1 MNALCVEDVR
11 LNLKLR
17 LVGLVL
23 ALPLVLLLSSCEGSS
38 PEDATSAS
46 PGEFFSGS
54 PEERVVLLRA
64 CFEENGVETS
74 QPPGM
79 ASDGFAYAVGSVSPD
94 ELERIKKLCDE
105 EIGEPQIS
113 GLSDGELQSR
123 YDGRV
128 EQWECLVE
136 NEFTTGEPIS
146 FESFVEDYRRSG
158 EQRLWEP
165 TEGLEVRTIN
175 GAPLGPTDACPRTKV
190 W

>member
-1 MNALCVEDVR
+1 M
-11 LNLKLR
+11 KLR
-17 LVGLVL
+17 LVCL
-23 ALPLVLLLSSCEGSS
+23 ATLLPFALLLSACSGTDPEGASS
-38 PEDATSAS
+38 PSS
-46 PGEFFSGS
+46 GEFFSGS

-79 ASDGFAYAVGSVSPD
+79 AADGFAYAVGSVSPE
-94 ELERIKKLCDE
+94 ELERIRTLCDE

-113 GLSDGELQSR
+113 GLSDDELQLR

-146 FESFVEDYRRSG
+146 FETFVEDYRRSG

-165 TEGLEVRTIN
+165 TEGLEVRTVN